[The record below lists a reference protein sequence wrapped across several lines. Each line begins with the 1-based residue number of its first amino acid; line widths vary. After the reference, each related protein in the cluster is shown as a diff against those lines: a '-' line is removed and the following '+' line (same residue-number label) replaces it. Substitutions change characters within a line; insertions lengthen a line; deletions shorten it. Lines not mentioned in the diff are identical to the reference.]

1 MLNKLLSL
9 YLQSLVTTT
18 ILVGIASCIWIGY
31 RALKKKDKTAK
42 QRQAQ
47 HGRGILSAGELVG
60 EQRRGLL
67 VARGERVL
75 RKVRRRGIGRHVRAL
90 SPRRRGRQ
98 GDARQVSRRT

>member
-42 QRQAQ
+42 QRQA
-47 HGRGILSAGELVG
+47 HLYDILLIDIMTIPILTFAVIGILFIIQAREL
-60 EQRRGLL
+60 QKD
-67 VARGERVL
+67 RV
-75 RKVRRRGIGRHVRAL
+75 RIIMITTKQKEVVY
-90 SPRRRGRQ
+90 
-98 GDARQVSRRT
+98 V

>member
-42 QRQAQ
+42 QRQA
-47 HGRGILSAGELVG
+47 HLYDIPLN
-60 EQRRGLL
+60 
-67 VARGERVL
+67 
-75 RKVRRRGIGRHVRAL
+75 
-90 SPRRRGRQ
+90 
-98 GDARQVSRRT
+98 